1 MWKKVLWLIAG
12 ILVITMTVSGVMTA
26 VNADDA
32 TAGGP
37 PPAGPGGHGAPG
49 GFGAMLN
56 DNLTARVA
64 TILGIDKSKLTD
76 AFQQAEKDL
85 GAERM
90 NNMFAQWVTD
100 GKLTQTQADTYKA
113 WLASKPDNV
122 PLFGSSDNVTRD
134 TNMLNRLLKDGKLTQ
149 AQFDS
154 ATAWL
159 ATKPAIDLPRPEKPA
174 NAPANAPANTPK
186 NNASWS
192 TDMLDKL
199 LKDGKITQATYDA
212 YKTWYSQKPS
222 VELPAPARGPH
233 GPHGAPQGG
242 PQGAPPAAQ

>member
-85 GAERM
+85 GTERM

-159 ATKPAIDLPRPEKPA
+159 ATKPAIDLPRPEKP
-174 NAPANAPANTPK
+174 T
-186 NNASWS
+186 NASGTTTKS
-192 TDMLDKL
+192 SNATAARRCLINCSRMARSLRRL
-199 LKDGKITQATYDA
+199 MTLTRPGTRRNQA
-212 YKTWYSQKPS
+212 SSCP
-222 VELPAPARGPH
+222 LPIEGRMAHMAHLRAARRAH
-233 GPHGAPQGG
+233 LRLHSN
-242 PQGAPPAAQ
+242 

>member
-12 ILVITMTVSGVMTA
+12 ILAITMLVSGVMTA
-26 VNADDA
+26 VSADNAN
-32 TAGGP
+32 TSGTP
-37 PPAGPGGHGAPG
+37 PTGQGGPGGPGGPG

-56 DNLTARVA
+56 DNLTAKVA

-76 AFQQAEKDL
+76 AYQQAEKEL
-85 GAERM
+85 STQRM
-90 NNMFAQWVTD
+90 NDMFAQWVTD
-100 GKLTQTQADTYKA
+100 GKLTQAQADTYKA

-122 PLFGSSDNVTRD
+122 PMLFGSDNTTRD
-134 TNMLNRLLKDGKLTQ
+134 TEMLNKLLTDGKLTQ

-159 ATKPAIDLPRPEKPA
+159 AAKPAIDLPKPEKPA
-174 NAPANAPANTPK
+174 NATADTSK
-186 NNASWS
+186 SRTDWS
-192 TDMLDKL
+192 TAMLDTL

-222 VELPAPARGPH
+222 VELPAPEGPP
-233 GPHGAPQGG
+233 GGAHGAPQD
-242 PQGAPPAAQ
+242 AK

>member
-12 ILVITMTVSGVMTA
+12 ILAITMTISGIMTA

-32 TAGGP
+32 NAGGP
-37 PPAGPGGHGAPG
+37 PPGGPGGHGVPG
-49 GFGAMLN
+49 GFGAMFS
-56 DNLTARVA
+56 DNLTAKVA
-64 TILGIDKSKLTD
+64 TILGIDKTKLTD
-76 AFQQAEKDL
+76 AYQQAEKELAGD
-85 GAERM
+85 RM

-100 GKLTQTQADTYKA
+100 GKLTQAQADSYKA

-122 PLFGSSDNVTRD
+122 PLFFGSDNTTRD
-134 TNMLNRLLKDGKLTQ
+134 SDMLNRLLKDGKLTQ

-159 ATKPAIDLPRPEKPA
+159 TAKPAVDLPKPQRPAK
-174 NAPANAPANTPK
+174 APADISK
-186 NNASWS
+186 NKSSWS

-212 YKTWYSQKPS
+212 YKTWFSQKPS
-222 VELPAPARGPH
+222 LELPVPG
-233 GPHGAPQGG
+233 GPQGG
-242 PQGAPPAAQ
+242 PHRAPPTPGN

>member
-12 ILVITMTVSGVMTA
+12 ILAITMTVSGIMTA

-32 TAGGP
+32 NTGGTP
-37 PPAGPGGHGAPG
+37 PGGPGGHGGP

-56 DNLTARVA
+56 DNLTAKVA

-76 AFQQAEKDL
+76 AFQQAEKEL
-85 GAERM
+85 STERM
-90 NNMFAQWVTD
+90 NNMFAQWVAG
-100 GKLTQTQADTYKA
+100 GKLTQAQADTYKA

-134 TNMLNRLLKDGKLTQ
+134 TDMLNRLLKDGKITQ

-154 ATAWL
+154 ATTWL
-159 ATKPAIDLPRPEKPA
+159 AVKPAIDLPKPEKPA
-174 NAPANAPANTPK
+174 NTSGT
-186 NNASWS
+186 ASKSWTDRS
-192 TDMLDKL
+192 TAMLDQL
-199 LKDGKITQATYDA
+199 LKDGKISQATYDA

-222 VELPAPARGPH
+222 VELPAPGGPP
-233 GPHGAPQGG
+233 GGAHGAPQN
-242 PQGAPPAAQ
+242 APGN

>member
-12 ILVITMTVSGVMTA
+12 ILAITITISGIMTA

-32 TAGGP
+32 NAGGP
-37 PPAGPGGHGAPG
+37 PPGGPGGHGGPG

-56 DNLTARVA
+56 DNLTAKIA

-76 AFQQAEKDL
+76 AFQQAEKQLSTD
-85 GAERM
+85 RI
-90 NNMFAQWVTD
+90 NNMFAQWVTG
-100 GKLTQTQADTYKA
+100 GKLTQAQADSYKA
-113 WLASKPDNV
+113 WLASKPDNI
-122 PLFGSSDNVTRD
+122 PMLFGSDNTTRD
-134 TNMLNRLLKDGKLTQ
+134 SDMLSRLLKDGKLTQ

-159 ATKPAIDLPRPEKPA
+159 AAKPAISLPKPEKPG
-174 NAPANAPANTPK
+174 NTSGTTTK
-186 NNASWS
+186 SWTDRS
-192 TDMLDKL
+192 TAMLDQL

-222 VELPAPARGPH
+222 IELPAP
-233 GPHGAPQGG
+233 GG
-242 PQGAPPAAQ
+242 PPGGPNGAPPTPGN

>member
-26 VNADDA
+26 ANADDA

-159 ATKPAIDLPRPEKPA
+159 ATKPAISLPKPEKPA
-174 NAPANAPANTPK
+174 NASGTTTK
-186 NNASWS
+186 SWTDRS
-192 TDMLDKL
+192 TAMLDQL

-233 GPHGAPQGG
+233 GPQGG